1 MKPQLVTSATVF
13 VSHSVPPSCCPND
26 PAFTLRSIT
35 RPVIHSNGS
44 KKKEM
49 RTIIQYMTGRGL
61 LTLPLPEFVL
71 HLPFLI
77 DIWMFRLGVKWVRF
91 GRPTLWL
98 SICVF
103 HFVLSAGYTKN
114 EISARDDDQSV
125 ELLIARWEEKRRTP
139 ALGCLCI
146 YLCHMLF
153 CFRQMRP
160 LSCPN
165 DFAFPYYYQLPWNS
179 NIFLDDRYTG
189 YFTVPLPESIADFLD
204 CSPLALLKTRI
215 GSGPSHG
222 LSLGD
227 FGVFV
232 FSTREWQ
239 MMGICAD
246 TAWPILMETGWPL
259 SIKQDPNRKTTG
271 KQLELETWNWN
282 A

>member
-13 VSHSVPPSCCPND
+13 VSHSVPPSRCPND

-103 HFVLSAGYTKN
+103 HFVLSPGYTKN
-114 EISARDDDQSV
+114 EISAWDDDQSV

-165 DFAFPYYYQLPWNS
+165 DFAFTHYYQLVPWNS
-179 NIFLDDRYTG
+179 NDRYDISDELHYSLCFPSSTFCLEAPSG
-189 YFTVPLPESIADFLD
+189 SLD
-204 CSPLALLKTRI
+204 HAKYQTLRSEEFRQWNQRGNLICTSD
-215 GSGPSHG
+215 GSGSSEIVSSALGQVSH
-222 LSLGD
+222 
-227 FGVFV
+227 
-232 FSTREWQ
+232 E
-239 MMGICAD
+239 A
-246 TAWPILMETGWPL
+246 
-259 SIKQDPNRKTTG
+259 TTSD
-271 KQLELETWNWN
+271 
-282 A
+282 